1 MKALDYIL
9 EGMDNCI
16 SHDELGNM
24 YIYTENLTWS
34 ECEKLNNIGVDTNG
48 DIAFISKED
57 CDRYNQYEIIIPDD
71 INYNDNIR
79 KPYYRMRGKPV
90 TREQAFD
97 IIRRTDSFFCSI
109 DGIDRHKDYITQT
122 SHTKKG
128 FAP

>member
-1 MKALDYIL
+1 MWITEKIFKSMRALNYIF

-48 DIAFISKED
+48 GIAFISKED
-57 CDRYNQYEIIIPDD
+57 CDRHNQYEIIIPDD

-79 KPYYRMRGKPV
+79 KPYYRIQRKSV
-90 TREQAFD
+90 TRQQAFD
-97 IIRRTDSFFCSI
+97 IIRRTDLFL
-109 DGIDRHKDYITQT
+109 
-122 SHTKKG
+122 
-128 FAP
+128 AV